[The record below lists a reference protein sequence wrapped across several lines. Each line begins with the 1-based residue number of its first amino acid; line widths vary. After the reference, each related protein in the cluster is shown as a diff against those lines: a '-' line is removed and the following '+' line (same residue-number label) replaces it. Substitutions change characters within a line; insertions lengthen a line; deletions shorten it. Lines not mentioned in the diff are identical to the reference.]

1 MLFFFSGAKR
11 GKSMN
16 QGLKPDL
23 YIVLARTA
31 VPSGERGVPCQ
42 KAASISVVVITHS
55 YRFNQKQIHVGIDQ
69 TIFGRGVQWLRE
81 MARKTLQ
88 TYFQSVSGRGRDM
101 EVITVVFMQVCA
113 RSLSHHR

>member
-1 MLFFFSGAKR
+1 
-11 GKSMN
+11 MN

-31 VPSGERGVPCQ
+31 DPSGERGVPCQ

-55 YRFNQKQIHVGIDQ
+55 YMFNQKQIHVGIDQ

-81 MARKTLQ
+81 MARKILQ
-88 TYFQSVSGRGRDM
+88 TYFQSVSSRSRDM
-101 EVITVVFMQVCA
+101 EAITVVLMQACA